1 MPMNLMYLDVPHMF
15 CKTNVGMDLMYTL
28 AKVDKIELFQKKSV

>member
-1 MPMNLMYLDVPHMF
+1 MNLMYLDVPHMF